1 MHDCPVLRAAN
12 IDAAVIASKVD
23 MKVRQDAGDSTTTL
37 GKLVRLGPPLRLKI
51 V

>member
-1 MHDCPVLRAAN
+1 MDDCRVLRASN
-12 IDAAVIASKVD
+12 IDAAVIASKTD

-37 GKLVRLGPPLRLKI
+37 GKLGPPLGLKI